1 MKVNS
6 ENFGK
11 LVAEYRKNNNLSRQ
25 ALADLASTKED
36 PIDQTTVRN
45 IEAGNSNVTMR
56 VLLAVEKVIGQQSI
70 FQPKQKNT
78 DKE

>member
-25 ALADLASTKED
+25 ALADLASTKDD

-56 VLLAVEKVIGQQSI
+56 VLLAVENVIGQQSI